1 MLRTLLPL
9 ENFRILDLSR
19 LAAGNMVSHM
29 FADFGADVIKVEKP
43 GKGDDLRNWQV
54 NDVAHWWAV
63 YSRNKRSIAL
73 NLKEEEGLKLLKEL
87 VKSADVFIENFV
99 PGTLEKWGVGPD
111 KLLELNKNLIILR
124 ISGWGQTG
132 IYKDAPGFGS
142 LVEGMSG
149 FASMTGEE
157 NQKPL
162 LPPLALADMVAG
174 LTGFGAILM
183 AVIASKKNQI
193 GGQVI
198 DLSLFE
204 PLFSILGP
212 WAASYKISGKTPPRI
227 GNRSNVAAPRGIY
240 KTKDNKFV
248 SLSASMQSMWEKLA
262 ITIGAQELI
271 NDPKFLTN
279 SNRLSNQDDLD
290 DVISNFIKKFDRDPL
305 LKLFSEKGITVGPVL
320 DISEIIEHPYVL
332 DRKILIEH
340 YNNNYGNILMHQAFP
355 RLSKTPGKVKSS
367 APSIGENT
375 NDILKEIGLTK
386 SQIEKLRVNKIIN

>member
-1 MLRTLLPL
+1 MLPL
-9 ENFRILDLSR
+9 ENFKILDLSR

-54 NDVAHWWAV
+54 NDIAHWWAV
-63 YSRNKRSIAL
+63 YSRNKRSLAL
-73 NLKEEEGLKLLKEL
+73 NLKEKEGLSLLKEL

-99 PGTLEKWGVGPD
+99 PGTLEKWGIGPD
-111 KLLELNKNLIILR
+111 ELSELNKNLIILR

-157 NQKPL
+157 DQKPL

-183 AVIASKKNQI
+183 ALIASKKNQL

-212 WAASYKISGKTPPRI
+212 WAASYKISGKIPPRM

-240 KTKDNKFV
+240 KTKDHKFV
-248 SLSASMQSMWEKLA
+248 SLSASMQSMWEKFA
-262 ITIGAQELI
+262 VTIGASDLI
-271 NDPKFLTN
+271 KDIRFKTN
-279 SNRLSNQDDLD
+279 SDRLNNQDELD
-290 DVISNFIKKFDRDPL
+290 EVISKFIKKFDREPL
-305 LKLFSEKGITVGPVL
+305 LKKFSQAGITVGPVL
-320 DISEIIEHPYVL
+320 DISEIIEHPYIL
-332 DRKILIEH
+332 DREILMEH
-340 YNNNYGNILMHQAFP
+340 YNSEYGNILMHQAFP
-355 RLSKTPGKVKSS
+355 RLNKTPGKVINP
-367 APSIGENT
+367 APSIGQNT
-375 NDILKEIGLTK
+375 DDVLKEIGITK
-386 SQIEKLRVNKIIN
+386 QQIEKLRKNKIIS

>member
-1 MLRTLLPL
+1 MLPL
-9 ENFRILDLSR
+9 ENFKILDLSR

-43 GKGDDLRNWQV
+43 GKGDDLRNWKV
-54 NDVAHWWAV
+54 NDIAHWWAV

-73 NLKEEEGLKLLKEL
+73 NLREEEGLNLLKEL

-111 KLLELNKNLIILR
+111 KLLELNKDLVILR

-132 IYKDAPGFGS
+132 IYKEAPGFGS

-149 FASMTGEE
+149 FASMTGEP

-174 LTGFGAILM
+174 LTGFGAVLM
-183 AVIASKKNQI
+183 ALIASKKNQI

-212 WAASYKISGKTPPRI
+212 WAASYKISGKTPPRM

-262 ITIGAQELI
+262 ITIGAEELI
-271 NDPKFLTN
+271 KDPRFITN
-279 SNRLSNQDDLD
+279 SDRLSSQDDLD

-305 LKLFSEKGITVGPVL
+305 LKLFSKEGITVGPVL
-320 DISEIIEHPYVL
+320 DISEIIEHPYIL
-332 DRKILIEH
+332 DRNILIEH
-340 YNNNYGNILMHQAFP
+340 HNNEYGNILMHQAFP

-375 NDILKEIGLTK
+375 NNILKEIGLTK
-386 SQIEKLRVNKIIN
+386 SQIDKLRDNKIIN

>member
-1 MLRTLLPL
+1 MLPL
-9 ENFRILDLSR
+9 ENFKILDLSR

-54 NDVAHWWAV
+54 NDIAHWWAV
-63 YSRNKRSIAL
+63 YSRNKRSLAL
-73 NLKEEEGLKLLKEL
+73 NLKEKEGLNLLKEL

-111 KLLELNKNLIILR
+111 ELSELNKNLIILR

-157 NQKPL
+157 DQKPL

-183 AVIASKKNQI
+183 ALIASKKNQL

-212 WAASYKISGKTPPRI
+212 WAASYKISGKIPPRM

-262 ITIGAQELI
+262 ITIGARDLI
-271 NDPKFLTN
+271 KDIRFKTN
-279 SNRLSNQDDLD
+279 SDRLSNQDDLD
-290 DVISNFIKKFDRDPL
+290 DIISKFIKKFDREPL
-305 LKLFSEKGITVGPVL
+305 LKKFSQAGITVGPVL

-332 DRKILIEH
+332 DREILMEH
-340 YNNNYGNILMHQAFP
+340 YNSEYGNILMHQAFP
-355 RLSKTPGKVKSS
+355 RLNKTPGKVINS
-367 APSIGENT
+367 APSIGQNT
-375 NDILKEIGLTK
+375 DDVLKEIGITK
-386 SQIEKLRVNKIIN
+386 QQIEKLRKNKIIS

>member
-1 MLRTLLPL
+1 MLPL
-9 ENFRILDLSR
+9 ENIRILDLSR

-183 AVIASKKNQI
+183 AVIASKKNQT

-212 WAASYKISGKTPPRI
+212 WAASYKISGKIPPRI

-279 SNRLSNQDDLD
+279 SDRLSNQDDLD
-290 DVISNFIKKFDRDPL
+290 DVISDFIKKFDRDPL
-305 LKLFSEKGITVGPVL
+305 LKLFSKEGITVGPVL

-386 SQIEKLRVNKIIN
+386 SQIEKLRENKIIN

>member
-1 MLRTLLPL
+1 MLPL
-9 ENFRILDLSR
+9 ENFKVLDLSR

-54 NDVAHWWAV
+54 NDIAHWWAV

-73 NLKEEEGLKLLKEL
+73 NLKKEEGLNLLKEL

-111 KLLELNKNLIILR
+111 KLLELNKDLVILR

-149 FASMTGEE
+149 FASMTGEP

-183 AVIASKKNQI
+183 AIIASKKNKI

-212 WAASYKISGKTPPRI
+212 WAASYKISGKIPPRM

-262 ITIGAQELI
+262 ITIGVEELI
-271 NDPKFLTN
+271 KDPRFITN
-279 SNRLSNQDDLD
+279 SDRLSNQDDLD

-305 LKLFSEKGITVGPVL
+305 LKVFSKEGITVGPVL
-320 DISEIIEHPYVL
+320 DISEIIEHPYIL
-332 DRKILIEH
+332 DRNILIEH
-340 YNNNYGNILMHQAFP
+340 HNNEYGNILMHQAFP

-375 NDILKEIGLTK
+375 NNILKEIGLTK
-386 SQIEKLRVNKIIN
+386 SQIDKLRDNKIIN

>member
-1 MLRTLLPL
+1 MLPL
-9 ENFRILDLSR
+9 ENIRILDLSR

-43 GKGDDLRNWQV
+43 GKGDDLRNWKV
-54 NDVAHWWAV
+54 NDIAHWWAV
-63 YSRNKRSIAL
+63 YSRNKRSRAL

-174 LTGFGAILM
+174 LTGFGAISM
-183 AVIASKKNQI
+183 AVIASKKNQT

-212 WAASYKISGKTPPRI
+212 WAASYKISGKIPPRI

-279 SNRLSNQDDLD
+279 SDRLSNQDDLD

-305 LKLFSEKGITVGPVL
+305 LKLFSEEGITVGPVL

-386 SQIEKLRVNKIIN
+386 SQIEKLRDNKIIN

>member
-1 MLRTLLPL
+1 MLPL
-9 ENFRILDLSR
+9 ENFKILDLSR

-43 GKGDDLRNWQV
+43 GKGDDLRNWKV
-54 NDVAHWWAV
+54 NDIAHWWAV

-73 NLKEEEGLKLLKEL
+73 NLREEEGLNLLKEL

-111 KLLELNKNLIILR
+111 KLLELNKDLVILR

-132 IYKDAPGFGS
+132 IYKEAPGFGS

-149 FASMTGEE
+149 FASMTGEP

-183 AVIASKKNQI
+183 AIIASKKNKI

-212 WAASYKISGKTPPRI
+212 WAASYKISGKIPPRM

-262 ITIGAQELI
+262 ITIGAEELI
-271 NDPKFLTN
+271 KDPRFITN
-279 SNRLSNQDDLD
+279 SDRLSNQDDLD

-305 LKLFSEKGITVGPVL
+305 LKLFSKEGITVGPVL
-320 DISEIIEHPYVL
+320 DISEIIEHPYIL
-332 DRKILIEH
+332 DRNILIEH
-340 YNNNYGNILMHQAFP
+340 HNNEYGNILMHQAFP

-375 NDILKEIGLTK
+375 NNILKEIGLTK
-386 SQIEKLRVNKIIN
+386 SQIDKLRDNKIIN

>member
-212 WAASYKISGKTPPRI
+212 WAASYKISGKIPPRI

-279 SNRLSNQDDLD
+279 SDRLSNQDDLD

-305 LKLFSEKGITVGPVL
+305 LKLFSEEGITVGPVL

-375 NDILKEIGLTK
+375 NEILKEIGLTK
-386 SQIEKLRVNKIIN
+386 SQIEKLRENKIIN

>member
-1 MLRTLLPL
+1 MLPL
-9 ENFRILDLSR
+9 ENFKILDLSR

-43 GKGDDLRNWQV
+43 GKGDDLRNWKV
-54 NDVAHWWAV
+54 NDIAHWWAV

-73 NLKEEEGLKLLKEL
+73 NLREEEGLNLLKEL

-111 KLLELNKNLIILR
+111 KLLELNKDLVILR

-149 FASMTGEE
+149 FASMTGEP

-183 AVIASKKNQI
+183 AIIASKKNQI

-198 DLSLFE
+198 DLSVFE

-212 WAASYKISGKTPPRI
+212 WAASYKISGKIPPRM

-262 ITIGAQELI
+262 ITIGAEELI
-271 NDPKFLTN
+271 KDPRFITN
-279 SNRLSNQDDLD
+279 SDRLSNQDDLD

-305 LKLFSEKGITVGPVL
+305 LKLFSKEGITVGPVL
-320 DISEIIEHPYVL
+320 DISEIIEHPYIL
-332 DRKILIEH
+332 DRNILIEH
-340 YNNNYGNILMHQAFP
+340 HNNEYGNILMHKAFP

-375 NDILKEIGLTK
+375 TNILKEIGLTK
-386 SQIEKLRVNKIIN
+386 SQIDKLRDNKIIN